1 MNNSSKTIFFKK
13 FEAYDDPASGGKPL
27 LINLARVCAIQP
39 HPSRDGLCIFYFGSE
54 GESEGTYV
62 FANFDDICKYMEMM
76 A

>member
-13 FEAYDDPASGGKPL
+13 FEAIHTGGSL

-39 HPSRDGLCIFYFGSE
+39 HPRTEGMCIFYFGSE

-62 FANFDDICKYMEMM
+62 QANFDDICKYMEMM